1 MTPQHPPKV
10 QYTQTFM
17 VKQQQD
23 GNPTSQPCSHWWRHC
38 RGKPVHREVD
48 GYLDYQ
54 PVKSNLFQ
62 VDGKGAMRVE
72 SGQSIS
78 PCSTTTPSQSK
89 IKSSSNNHYCSST
102 SRTTTPSQSK
112 QGSQLASCR
121 AVFCTGFH
129 VVTST
134 THGVHMDTTWH
145 PCGYHVVSC
154 GNHIVSTFETMC
166 CSPGNHTVSTWKP
179 NGVHLETTW
188 CAHGNHIIST
198 WQPCSVHRNYMVFMW
213 KPCGV
218 HMETMWFSHGNYV
231 VSTFELMYCPP
242 GNHMV
247 STWKLGGVHL
257 DTMWC

>member
-1 MTPQHPPKV
+1 MPQQLLSSQCILCLLEVCQGLVLLPFDHSLD
-10 QYTQTFM
+10 TQEKCM
-17 VKQQQD
+17 IP
-23 GNPTSQPCSHWWRHC
+23 GYCRHC
-38 RGKPVHREVD
+38 K
-48 GYLDYQ
+48 L
-54 PVKSNLFQ
+54 
-62 VDGKGAMRVE
+62 
-72 SGQSIS
+72 
-78 PCSTTTPSQSK
+78 
-89 IKSSSNNHYCSST
+89 
-102 SRTTTPSQSK
+102 K
-112 QGSQLASCR
+112 QESQLASCR

-134 THGVHMDTTWH
+134 THGVHMDTTWY
-145 PCGYHVVSC
+145 PCGNHVVSC

-166 CSPGNHTVSTWKP
+166 CPPGNHIVSTWKS

-198 WQPCSVHRNYMVFMW
+198 WQPCSVHRNYIVSMW

-231 VSTFELMYCPP
+231 VSTFESMYCPP

-247 STWKLGGVHL
+247 STWKLGSVHL